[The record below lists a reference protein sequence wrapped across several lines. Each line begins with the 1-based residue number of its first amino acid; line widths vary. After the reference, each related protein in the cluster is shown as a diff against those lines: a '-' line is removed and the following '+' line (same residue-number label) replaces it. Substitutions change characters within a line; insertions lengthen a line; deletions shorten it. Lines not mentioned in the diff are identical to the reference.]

1 MQIFIPYIGTFE
13 YTKGLTLLKAGGGID
28 PATEVHNPFWVKFFF
43 SSIYTVS
50 FLSFNVSSILFPVVH
65 IPV

>member
-1 MQIFIPYIGTFE
+1 MPYIGTFG
-13 YTKGLTLLKAGGGID
+13 YTKGLTLLKVGGGID
-28 PATEVHNPFWVKFFF
+28 PATEVHNPFWVKLTSIFF

-50 FLSFNVSSILFPVVH
+50 FLSFYVSSILFLVVH